1 MQHFA
6 EKVMSIRK
14 REKRPTGEPVAT
26 GRKIVRKSCNFRSLT
41 MLRSGTMCE
50 LEEFF
55 LPIAQEEPTP

>member
-1 MQHFA
+1 MQHLA

-26 GRKIVRKSCNFRSLT
+26 NRKIDKNLSNFRALT
-41 MLRSGTMCE
+41 MLKSGTMCE
-50 LEEFF
+50 LEEFS